1 MSIKNYNEQGFQL
14 VENLFSKEE
23 MNAFIKKIIDTFMVQ
38 SRRLNLS
45 NEKTVNFDDVDKK
58 IFELFTKN
66 RDAFDGCAKFCQ
78 NLIELKRYSVS
89 EKIISHLYKWDS
101 LLPHSAWFTY
111 C

>member
-23 MNAFIKKIIDTFMVQ
+23 MNAFRKKIIDTFMVQ

-58 IFELFTKN
+58 IFERLFS
-66 RDAFDGCAKFCQ
+66 
-78 NLIELKRYSVS
+78 L
-89 EKIISHLYKWDS
+89 EKKYKKDLYGLNKI
-101 LLPHSAWFTY
+101 Y
-111 C
+111 